1 MRSPD
6 MTIPQRQILAARQGR
21 AARVC
26 LILLLTKG
34 ILLSLVAGHA
44 AAKDAPD
51 VTKFAQLGQTLPTP
65 NVYRNAAGAPGHA
78 YWQQR
83 ADYVIK
89 AELDSINRRITASEA
104 ITYTNNSP
112 DTLPYLWLQLDQNR
126 FRRDSLEARS
136 RTGGKTEDGTAD
148 QLSFQALRRHHSI
161 RDNDYGFQ
169 IEKVAGSDGKRVPHA
184 IVGTMLRVDLPQPL
198 APGAQQALT
207 IEWSYNIVDEP
218 AVGGRAGYEHFK
230 KSDTYIYFLA
240 QWFPRMVAYTDYA
253 AWQHHQFLG
262 RGEFTLE
269 FGDYDVALTV
279 PADHIVS
286 ATGKLTNAT
295 DVLSAT
301 QRERLSAAR
310 RNTEQTTFIVTPEEA
325 LANERNP
332 VSRTK
337 KTWRF
342 RAENVRDFAWA
353 SSRKFIWDAM
363 LHRQA
368 EGDVQEV
375 LAMSFYPNEAEPIWS
390 QYSTQ
395 AVVHTLDVYSRM
407 SFPYPYPTA
416 QSVNTWERGGMEY
429 PMITFNGYRPEPVE
443 EDEDKNE
450 KEDREKDKDKETAQT
465 SDSATTPL
473 KQTYSRQTKHS
484 LIGVIIHE
492 IGHIYFPMVVNSD
505 ERQWTWM
512 DEGINSFLEYVA
524 SVEWEE
530 DFFAY
535 EDEQSILDLIG
546 SYMTSENQVPVMTQS
561 DSILQFGPNAYTKP
575 AAALVVLR
583 ETVMGRKLFDHA
595 FKEYSRRWRFKRP
608 TPADFFRTM
617 EDASGTDLDWF
628 WQGWFYS
635 TDHVDVNL
643 SAVREYRL
651 ASGDPDIDLPAQ
663 QALDQADH
671 PEPIEQRRNRAQGVV
686 PRLQRVPSL
695 RDFYNKNDKYTPSN
709 EERNDYQ
716 DYLKNL
722 EPWERDV
729 LAQGLKDNEFIY
741 FIDFANEGGLLTPL
755 PLKLSYTDGSE
766 ERLTIP
772 AEIWRRNSTQVTKL
786 LIRSKQLVAIELDPL
801 HQTADVDRSDNHY
814 PRKIQK
820 SRLQLFKWPDETRNL
835 MKGMMADLKANQDTS
850 NAVPLT
856 NQ

>member
-1 MRSPD
+1 
-6 MTIPQRQILAARQGR
+6 
-21 AARVC
+21 
-26 LILLLTKG
+26 
-34 ILLSLVAGHA
+34 
-44 AAKDAPD
+44 
-51 VTKFAQLGQTLPTP
+51 
-65 NVYRNAAGAPGHA
+65 
-78 YWQQR
+78 
-83 ADYVIK
+83 
-89 AELDSINRRITASEA
+89 
-104 ITYTNNSP
+104 
-112 DTLPYLWLQLDQNR
+112 
-126 FRRDSLEARS
+126 
-136 RTGGKTEDGTAD
+136 
-148 QLSFQALRRHHSI
+148 
-161 RDNDYGFQ
+161 
-169 IEKVAGSDGKRVPHA
+169 
-184 IVGTMLRVDLPQPL
+184 
-198 APGAQQALT
+198 
-207 IEWSYNIVDEP
+207 
-218 AVGGRAGYEHFK
+218 
-230 KSDTYIYFLA
+230 
-240 QWFPRMVAYTDYA
+240 
-253 AWQHHQFLG
+253 
-262 RGEFTLE
+262 
-269 FGDYDVALTV
+269 
-279 PADHIVS
+279 
-286 ATGKLTNAT
+286 
-295 DVLSAT
+295 
-301 QRERLSAAR
+301 
-310 RNTEQTTFIVTPEEA
+310 
-325 LANERNP
+325 
-332 VSRTK
+332 
-337 KTWRF
+337 
-342 RAENVRDFAWA
+342 
-353 SSRKFIWDAM
+353 
-363 LHRQA
+363 
-368 EGDVQEV
+368 
-375 LAMSFYPNEAEPIWS
+375 
-390 QYSTQ
+390 
-395 AVVHTLDVYSRM
+395 
-407 SFPYPYPTA
+407 
-416 QSVNTWERGGMEY
+416 
-429 PMITFNGYRPEPVE
+429 
-443 EDEDKNE
+443 
-450 KEDREKDKDKETAQT
+450 
-465 SDSATTPL
+465 
-473 KQTYSRQTKHS
+473 
-484 LIGVIIHE
+484 
-492 IGHIYFPMVVNSD
+492 MVVNSD

>member
-1 MRSPD
+1 MRTSCFRPATRHD
-6 MTIPQRQILAARQGR
+6 PKSTNVAPRTRQTVVGSVVFGALFG
-21 AARVC
+21 
-26 LILLLTKG
+26 LIGLTAQA
-34 ILLSLVAGHA
+34 S
-44 AAKDAPD
+44 PD

-65 NVYRNAAGAPGHA
+65 NVYRNAAGAPGHD
-78 YWQQR
+78 YWQQQ
-83 ADYVIK
+83 ADYVVK
-89 AELDSINRRITASEA
+89 AELDAANRRISANEA

-112 DTLPYLWLQLDQNR
+112 DTLPYLWLQLEQNR

-136 RTGGKTEDGTAD
+136 RTGAVAEDGVSD
-148 QLSFQALRRHHSI
+148 QISFSSLRRHQSV

-169 IEKVAGSDGKRVPHA
+169 IEKIADDSGQALPYTL
-184 IVGTMLRVDLPQPL
+184 VGTMLRIDLPVAL
-198 APGAQQALT
+198 APGTQQTLI
-207 IEWSYNIVDEP
+207 IEWAYNIVDEP
-218 AVGGRAGYEHFK
+218 AVGGRAGFEHFK
-230 KSDTYIYFLA
+230 DNDTYIYFLA

-286 ATGKLTNAT
+286 ATGKLTNAD
-295 DVLSAT
+295 DVLSAS
-301 QRERLSAAR
+301 QRERLSLAR
-310 RNTEQTTFIVTPEEA
+310 RTTEKSIFIVTPDEA
-325 LANERNP
+325 LANEKAEKSTAKN
-332 VSRTK
+332 
-337 KTWRF
+337 TWRF

-363 LHRQA
+363 LHRQT
-368 EGDVQEV
+368 EGVHKEV

-395 AVVHTLDVYSRM
+395 AVVHTLDVYSKM

-429 PMITFNGYRPEPVE
+429 PMITFNGYRPKPIKDDEAQKTE
-443 EDEDKNE
+443 EADTKSVDK
-450 KEDREKDKDKETAQT
+450 
-465 SDSATTPL
+465 P
-473 KQTYSRQTKHS
+473 KQSYSRETKHR

-492 IGHIYFPMVVNSD
+492 IGHIYFPMTVNSD

-524 SVEWEE
+524 SIEWE
-530 DFFAY
+530 DNFFAY
-535 EDEQSILDLIG
+535 EDELSILDLIG

-583 ETVMGRKLFDHA
+583 ETVLGRKLFDHA

-617 EDASGTDLDWF
+617 EDASGVDLDWF
-628 WQGWFYS
+628 WHGWFYT
-635 TDHVDVNL
+635 TDHVDVSL
-643 SAVREYRL
+643 AGVREYRL
-651 ASGDPDIDLPAQ
+651 ASLDPEIDLAAQ
-663 QALDQADH
+663 KALDEADH
-671 PEPIEQRRNRAQGVV
+671 PEPIEQQRNRNQGVV
-686 PRLQRVPSL
+686 PRIERVPAL
-695 RDFYNKNDKYTPSN
+695 RDFYNENDKYTPSN
-709 EERNDYQ
+709 AERNDYQ
-716 DYLKNL
+716 DYLKKL

-729 LAQGLKDNEFIY
+729 LAQGLKDNEYIY
-741 FIDFANEGGLLTPL
+741 FIDFENQGGLLTPL
-755 PLKLSYTDGSE
+755 PLKLTYADGSQE
-766 ERLTIP
+766 HLQIP
-772 AEIWRRNSTQVTKL
+772 AEIWRRNTDKVTKL
-786 LIRSKQLVAIELDPL
+786 WISPKALASLELDPL
-801 HQTADVDRSDNHY
+801 HQSADVDRSDNHY

-820 SRLQLFKWPDETRNL
+820 SRLELFKWPDETRDL
-835 MKGMMADLKANQDTS
+835 MKGMMADLKAAEDSS
-850 NAVPLT
+850 NAAPIT